1 MARGDLYENRGR
13 SRASAPLLV
22 DLQHDL
28 LSDLETRVVAPLVR
42 LADLRR
48 RIERLHPEI
57 EIAGER
63 LVVAVH
69 MLASV
74 PRRELGPYRGSVA
87 DRHAELMKALDLLFA
102 GI

>member
-13 SRASAPLLV
+13 SRATAPFLV

-28 LSDLETRVVAPLVR
+28 LDDLETRVVAPLVR
-42 LADLRR
+42 LAELRR
-48 RIERLHPEI
+48 RIERLHPEV
-57 EIAGER
+57 EVAGER

-69 MLASV
+69 LLASV
-74 PRRELGPYRGSVA
+74 PRRELGAHRGSLA
-87 DRHAELMKALDLLFA
+87 ERHAELMNALDLLFS